1 MKTLKIILVLVV
13 LGVILY
19 LAYTKLIKKE
29 NKSGLNA
36 SDECK
41 AMKDVYGI
49 IPGQTF
55 GTATDE
61 IKAKWVAQR
70 CFM

>member
-1 MKTLKIILVLVV
+1 MKALKIVLVLVV

-19 LAYTKLIKKE
+19 FAYTKLIKKE
-29 NKSGLNA
+29 NKSGVNA
-36 SDECK
+36 SGECR
-41 AMKDVYGI
+41 AMKDTYGI

-55 GTATDE
+55 GTAPAD
-61 IKAKWVAQR
+61 IKEKWVAQR